1 MKTGLFKSEFWKETE
16 SPQSMALTLADP
28 PPANPVCI
36 TSWWN
41 HVRNRTRGK
50 VGSQRTGTG
59 QSYFF
64 FNNNS
69 YSLKSVSVFYKD
81 TPSIPVYL
89 PVDLHLLK
97 VPSPQRH
104 HTEDQAS
111 TMWTLGTLTPQ
122 PNHDV
127 FLLKIFVPLYIFL
140 HIWIRGICV
149 KWI

>member
-69 YSLKSVSVFYKD
+69 FSPELILSEVSICLLQGHSLYTCLPSSRSPSFKGSITSAPPHWGPSFHHVNPRDTHTTTKPWCVSFKNIC
-81 TPSIPVYL
+81 P
-89 PVDLHLLK
+89 
-97 VPSPQRH
+97 
-104 HTEDQAS
+104 
-111 TMWTLGTLTPQ
+111 TLY
-122 PNHDV
+122 
-127 FLLKIFVPLYIFL
+127 FLAYVN
-140 HIWIRGICV
+140 
-149 KWI
+149 